1 MNMQMKLGI
10 AAVAAL
16 LAASCAQTPPP
27 APVAIVKD
35 GELTIPAD
43 YKSWKATLLYVQRPD
58 AKQIREIYVNSVGA
72 STKPGDMFPNGTV
85 SVMEIYAAKA
95 AADGSLEKGADGKL
109 VKGNLAKVFVMGKNA
124 GWGKDAAEQPA
135 NGDWVYS
142 AFMPDGKTK
151 APDPIA
157 ACRTCHATN
166 PNIGPTKDFFARYD
180 EFFASLKK

>member
-1 MNMQMKLGI
+1 MNAKAWTGL
-10 AAVAAL
+10 ALATWVAG
-16 LAASCAQTPPP
+16 CAMAPAP

-35 GELTIPAD
+35 GELAIPAD
-43 YKSWKATLLYVQRPD
+43 YKSWKATLLYIQRPD
-58 AKQIREIYVNSVGA
+58 AKQIREIYVNDIGA
-72 STKPGDMFPNGTV
+72 GTKPGDMFANGSV

-95 AADGSLEKGADGKL
+95 AADGTLEKGADGRL

-124 GWGKDAAEQPA
+124 GWGKDPAEQPA

-166 PNIGPTKDFFARYD
+166 PAIGPSKDYFARYD
-180 EFFASLKK
+180 EFLASLKK